1 MMISG
6 SVSTARLIP
15 MMASH
20 TNSATANPPSSV
32 APPNRPTATLT
43 RKLEPDDTS

>member
-1 MMISG
+1 MISG
-6 SVSTARLIP
+6 SVRTARLIP

-43 RKLEPDDTS
+43 RKLEPDDTT